1 MSALMIAV
9 VFSPDITPLN
19 WIAGAKGLVVLLEVV
34 DEVLVVDAVLVVGEI
49 EDM

>member
-1 MSALMIAV
+1 MSALIIAV
-9 VFSPDITPLN
+9 VLRPDITPLN
-19 WIAGAKGLVVLLEVV
+19 WMAGANGLEVLLEVV